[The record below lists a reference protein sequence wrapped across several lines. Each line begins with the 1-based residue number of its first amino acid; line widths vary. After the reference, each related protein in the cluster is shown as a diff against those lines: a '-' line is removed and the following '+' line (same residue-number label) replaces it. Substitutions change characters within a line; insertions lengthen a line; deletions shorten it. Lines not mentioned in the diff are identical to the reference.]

1 MMQRKKME
9 DEIEQ
14 KKKEE
19 LIRQIR
25 ELEKIPI
32 VRTKGF
38 DPTETGGHGL
48 LEEMSV
54 AELRERLEF
63 NKRQREIETEEKRT
77 EILSEKE
84 SFVSKMMDESDKIQ
98 RDREQRKR
106 LNDERRNL
114 KRHQE
119 EELER
124 KMREARE
131 KGMKEVHSKISNK
144 KKTKKEEEEQLA
156 KELKEIRLQ
165 RQYLNANRAMVEA
178 KAWEELEKGAE
189 RMVKTEQNDKLID
202 QCKIN
207 KITVKD
213 QTIRAT
219 NKKQEVQD
227 KLDYD

>member
-1 MMQRKKME
+1 
-9 DEIEQ
+9 
-14 KKKEE
+14 
-19 LIRQIR
+19 
-25 ELEKIPI
+25 
-32 VRTKGF
+32 
-38 DPTETGGHGL
+38 
-48 LEEMSV
+48 MSV

-63 NKRQREIETEEKRT
+63 NKREREIETEEKRN

-106 LNDERRNL
+106 LNDERRTL
-114 KRHQE
+114 KKQQE
-119 EELER
+119 EEKER

-131 KGMKEVHSKISNK
+131 KGMKEVHSKISTK
-144 KKTKKEEEEQLA
+144 KKTKKEEEDQLA

-189 RMVKTEQNDKLID
+189 RMVKTEQNVKLID
-202 QCKIN
+202 QCKVN
-207 KITVKD
+207 QITVRD

-219 NKKQEVQD
+219 NKKHEV
-227 KLDYD
+227 